1 MRRLE
6 GSNLSQTWW
15 EAPKVGATGKRHP
28 LGTPETLWIH
38 RTSLG
43 RPRNFHLDPKSGH
56 NAQCGHTPD
65 HPETVSCRR
74 LSARRSRGFVCSS
87 IQEQAIVACA

>member
-28 LGTPETLWIH
+28 QGTPETLWIH

-56 NAQCGHTPD
+56 NTQSMWLASNVD
-65 HPETVSCRR
+65 RNFWKYE
-74 LSARRSRGFVCSS
+74 
-87 IQEQAIVACA
+87 